1 MNSNQKTILFLRTD
15 LGTKDLIGGG
25 SVAHT
30 LGVIKGLLHHGHR
43 VICASSAM
51 HKVLDD
57 IDHPDFVLIKLHVP
71 NVFKLFGYKI
81 NCLISNLIFYY
92 KVEKLIKEHT
102 IDLIYQRYSMLN
114 LVGTWLYQKYSI
126 PFILE
131 FNGSESW
138 VDAHWST
145 ARRLRL
151 TKLRLT
157 KLRLT
162 RLIAYIEQANLEH
175 AQSIIVV
182 SQVLKE
188 QLIDRDIQVD
198 KIQVNP
204 NGVDIK
210 LFNPAYLIDKRK
222 TVRNQLM
229 LEQKFVIGF
238 SGTFSYW
245 HGVEVLSFLIPKVIK
260 QEKKVHFLLMG
271 DGPLKKQL
279 AHIIKH
285 EQVMHGVTFT
295 DMLHTDQM
303 PAFLAACD
311 AYICPTQPNKDGT
324 RFFGSPT
331 KLFEYMAMGKPI
343 IASRLE
349 QIAEILTLDNV
360 QSLLVESDD
369 YEGFAQAVIDLI
381 HMHHQ
386 QCDGLGRALQQRV
399 QQYSWHEHVQRILDM
414 VR

>member
-1 MNSNQKTILFLRTD
+1 MSNKKNILYLRTD

-30 LGVIKGLLHHGHR
+30 LGVVKGLLHRGHW

-57 IDHPDFVLIKLHVP
+57 MDHPQFLHVP
-71 NVFKLFGYKI
+71 LHVPSLFSLFGFKI
-81 NCLISNLIFYY
+81 SCLFSNLIFYY
-92 KVEKLIKEHT
+92 KIEKLIKEQKV
-102 IDLIYQRYSMLN
+102 DLIYQRYSMLN
-114 LVGTWLYQKYSI
+114 MVGVWLYQKYSI

-145 ARRLRL
+145 AR
-151 TKLRLT
+151 

-162 RLIAYIEQANLEH
+162 RLIEKVEQYNLKF
-175 AQSIIVV
+175 AQKVIVV

-188 QLIDRDIQVD
+188 QLIERGIQAD

-204 NGVDIK
+204 NGVDNDQ
-210 LFNPAYLIDKRK
+210 FNSTRLIDERK
-222 TVRNQLM
+222 IVRKQLQ

-245 HGVEVLSFLIPKVIK
+245 HGVDLLGCLIPKVIK
-260 QEKKVHFLLMG
+260 QEKRVHFLLMG
-271 DGPLKKQL
+271 DGPLKEQL
-279 AHIIKH
+279 TRIIKQ
-285 EQVMHGVTFT
+285 EQGAHGVTFT
-295 DMLHTDQM
+295 GMLHTDQM

-311 AYICPTQPNKDGT
+311 AYICPTQSNKDGT

-360 QSLLVESDD
+360 QSLLVEAND
-369 YEGFAQAVIDLI
+369 YEGFVQAIVDLV

-386 QCDGLGRALQQRV
+386 DCDKLGRALQQRV
-399 QQYSWHEHVQRILDM
+399 QRYSWHEHVDRILNAHVD
-414 VR
+414 VPT